1 MHPTHFTNM
10 ATLICAPVGVVC
22 RYEWAGDCFR
32 WNFYQAGRRVKSIKK
47 VSALIDAAER
57 LKINFAK
64 GLQ

>member
-1 MHPTHFTNM
+1 MSPGHFTNM

-47 VSALIDAAER
+47 VSAVIAAAESLLTNLER
-57 LKINFAK
+57 
-64 GLQ
+64 